1 MIYLLLVVENKMT
14 TLKQCKESLS
24 QYISQGEST
33 TNILKTAG
41 KVRGKEKYT
50 CIKAFWSTAKVKHFI
65 TQQHT
70 KKATYRNNIE
80 NNKKDNKQNNAVKQ
94 ETTKTYT
101 KKTYTTAIHPSASKN
116 EAKAY
121 STQAKQIGMT
131 ILAIVLGIIA
141 FWIMFS
147 IVKRMLRRG
156 YAFLNHKRM
165 VFLKVTLPRG
175 DGKSDKEDSKEIAKD
190 MKETI
195 GRMEQVYMNMHKLW
209 ELSLK
214 DKILQFFFK
223 KPRITLIY
231 NYEEGRV
238 NFLIGTYPEYRK
250 IIESAISS
258 QYTKS
263 SIEIVKKP
271 NIFKKR
277 HFEVMPLENQEDD
290 CYCLKSFRRMGDDPM
305 NNIIDGLKNISK
317 YDTANII
324 LTIKPIGES
333 RNNTAKKKVDL
344 LYKNIP
350 LSDFNVS
357 DLLFS
362 PWKILQFMFNFWWG
376 KKKKNPDEV
385 GIVRMVKSKEETL
398 NDMGKEAGNPAF
410 RAGLILTTSS
420 DDRNRLRDNIEG
432 LVSAFN
438 VYTDEYGNELNQLSI
453 KAWLFGAFFKPFW
466 IIAARFLLTSLLYKA
481 NVFTTGELTWLFHL
495 PDGKY
500 NKSDG
505 INRMAYKA
513 LPAPSNLPQFSEEN
527 FWGYIMSG
535 IVAEKYKN
543 GKLSDVLK
551 DTQKH
556 RAVGKKTEKKEKL
569 IPIGQYKGDIT
580 TAEII
585 EKDEKK
591 FVKTYEEKEV
601 YGYKIY
607 KDGVLLWTNIYRN
620 NYAPVYMKRDD
631 RTRHHYCVGKS
642 GTGKSVYLQT
652 IARQDIWNGDGCCVI
667 DPHGDLVEDILEYI
681 PKERAKDVIFF
692 DAGNEER
699 PMGLNLFEIHDLDEA
714 DRTVNDA
721 TEIFIK
727 MFGAEIFGPR
737 IQEYFKYGSLTL
749 LEDFEDRPTIL
760 DVTRLYTDDAYREFK
775 VGKVTN
781 PVVKNFWTKTY
792 NAMGDREKAEI
803 IPYFSSKFVSFNTN
817 RLIRNIIGQTKSAF
831 DISDVMDNQKIL
843 LINLSK
849 GKIGELNAQLLG
861 MILVSK
867 IYNAAMARAK
877 MPKEDRKDFYL
888 YVDEFQNFVSNTFAD
903 ILSEA
908 RKYRLSLIMAHQY
921 IAQLEKGAGNNIG
934 ESGKSPVKDA
944 VFGNVGTM
952 QSFKVGAPDAEFLEK
967 EYKPVLSAA
976 DIAGIS
982 NYKAYIKLNIDNTTS
997 RVFSMN
1003 SIYTSDYR
1011 NPKIAGILKEYSS
1024 KKYGRKREFVDA
1036 EITARFGLDVNEEE
1050 LPENPENTEAPAQT
1064 QNNQTTTETKQDTTS
1079 EQ

>member
-1 MIYLLLVVENKMT
+1 MPNLEQCKQSLQQQIIKNPKLKKNTSKLMKQSWGEDKISCIKKFGSITAVSKYSKNITTNTT
-14 TLKQCKESLS
+14 TLNTNKNTNSNTTSQKNIKNNTKQYTQSTEAPHNAAPKKPYSN
-24 QYISQGEST
+24 T
-33 TNILKTAG
+33 TNQLIHIGNVIL
-41 KVRGKEKYT
+41 Y
-50 CIKAFWSTAKVKHFI
+50 II
-65 TQQHT
+65 
-70 KKATYRNNIE
+70 I
-80 NNKKDNKQNNAVKQ
+80 
-94 ETTKTYT
+94 
-101 KKTYTTAIHPSASKN
+101 
-116 EAKAY
+116 
-121 STQAKQIGMT
+121 
-131 ILAIVLGIIA
+131 GIIA
-141 FWIMFS
+141 FAIS
-147 IVKRMLRRG
+147 IEIIKKIFRRG

-165 VFLKVTLPRG
+165 VYLKVTLPRG
-175 DGKSDKEDSKEIAKD
+175 DGKGDREESKEIAKD

-195 GRMEQVYMNMHKLW
+195 GRMEQVYMNMHKLGT
-209 ELSLK
+209 LSVS
-214 DKILQFFFK
+214 DKIQQILFR
-223 KPRITLIY
+223 KPRIVLIY
-231 NYEEGRV
+231 NYEEGRI
-238 NFLIGTYPEYRK
+238 NFIIGTYPEYRK
-250 IIESAISS
+250 IVEAAIGS
-258 QYTKS
+258 QYEKS
-263 SIEIVKKP
+263 SVELVKKP
-271 NIFKKR
+271 ELFTKK
-277 HFEVMPLENQEDD
+277 HFDVMPLETQEED
-290 CYCLKSFRRMGDDPM
+290 CYTLKSFRRMGDDPI
-305 NNIIDGLKNISK
+305 NNLIDGLRNISK
-317 YDTANII
+317 YDNANII
-324 LTIKPIGES
+324 MTIKPLGES
-333 RNNTAKKKVDL
+333 WNDRAKKKIDL
-344 LYKNIP
+344 LYKNLP
-350 LSDFNVS
+350 LTTFHFTDIF
-357 DLLFS
+357 LA
-362 PWKILQFMFNFWWG
+362 PWKIFAFLFNIGGG

-385 GIVRMVKSKEETL
+385 GIVRMVKSKEESI

-410 RAGLILTTSS
+410 RAGLIITTSS
-420 DDRNRLRDNIEG
+420 DVKERLRDNIEG
-432 LVSAFN
+432 LVSAYN
-438 VYTDEYGNELNQLSI
+438 VYTDEYGNELNQLAIESN
-453 KAWLFGAFFKPFW
+453 LFGAFFKPFW
-466 IIAARFLLTSLLYKA
+466 IIAAKYFLTSLLYKA
-481 NVFTTGELTWLFHL
+481 NVFTTGELTGLFHL

-500 NKSDG
+500 NRSDA
-505 INRMAYKA
+505 INWMSYKV
-513 LPAPSNLPQFSEEN
+513 LPAPSNLPMFPEDE
-527 FWGYIMSG
+527 FGGYIMSG
-535 IVAEKYKN
+535 IVAEKYKKGN
-543 GKLSDVLK
+543 LSEILK
-551 DTQKH
+551 DYPKH
-556 RAVGKKTEKKEKL
+556 RAVGKKTDKVEKL
-569 IPIGQYKGDIT
+569 IPLKDFNGDVT
-580 TAEII
+580 TTEII
-585 EKDEKK
+585 EKDGEK
-591 FVKTYEEKEV
+591 FAKTFEEKDI
-601 YGYKIY
+601 YGYKIF
-607 KDGVLLWTNIYRN
+607 KNAVLLGTNIYRN
-620 NYAPVYMKRDD
+620 NYAPVYMKRED

-652 IARQDIWNGDGCCVI
+652 LARQDIWNGDGCCVI

-699 PMGLNLFEIHDLDEA
+699 PMGLNLFEINDLDEA

-760 DVTRLYTDDAYREFK
+760 DVTRLYTDEAYREFK
-775 VGKVTN
+775 VAKVTN

-831 DISDVMDNQKIL
+831 DITDAMNNQKIL

-877 MPKEDRKDFYL
+877 MDQKDRKDFYL

-921 IAQLEKGAGNNIG
+921 IAQLEKGAGNNLG

-976 DIAGIS
+976 DIAGIA

-1003 SIYTSDYR
+1003 SIYTSDYKSK
-1011 NPKIAGILKEYSS
+1011 KIAGILKEYSA

-1036 EITARFGLDVNEEE
+1036 EITARFGMDVDENE
-1050 LPENPENTEAPAQT
+1050 LPEEVQTDELSSQKTKTQEPPESNENTVLDPGVNPENTTENT
-1064 QNNQTTTETKQDTTS
+1064 Q
-1079 EQ
+1079 

>member
-1 MIYLLLVVENKMT
+1 MI
-14 TLKQCKESLS
+14 TLKQCKADLIKHLS
-24 QYISQGEST
+24 SSTNT
-33 TNILKTAG
+33 TNISKTTWLA
-41 KVRGKEKYT
+41 RWEDKYS
-50 CIKAFWSTAKVKHFI
+50 CIKAFWGTTKIKKFIKQQNTNTNINNTTNTNNKITTNTTSNVSKNNNKNNSTKNNN
-65 TQQHT
+65 T
-70 KKATYRNNIE
+70 NIE
-80 NNKKDNKQNNAVKQ
+80 K
-94 ETTKTYT
+94 
-101 KKTYTTAIHPSASKN
+101 YTTSTEHPSASNQPDNEYVIKAKN
-116 EAKAY
+116 
-121 STQAKQIGMT
+121 IGNT
-131 ILAIVLGIIA
+131 ILAVILWIIA
-141 FWIMFS
+141 FAIMLNLLEKMF
-147 IVKRMLRRG
+147 RWG

-165 VFLKVTLPRG
+165 LFMKITLPRG

-195 GRMEQVYMNMHKLW
+195 GRMEQVYMNMHKLG

-214 DKILQFFFK
+214 DKLLQFFFR

-231 NYEEGRV
+231 NYEEWRV
-238 NFLIGTYPEYRK
+238 NFIVGTYPEYRK
-250 IIESAISS
+250 ILESAISS

-263 SIEIVKKP
+263 SIEIIKKP
-271 NIFKKR
+271 DIFKKK
-277 HFEVMPLENQEDD
+277 HSEVMPLETTEDE
-290 CYCLKSFRRMGDDPM
+290 CYTIKSFRRMGDDPI
-305 NNIIDGLKNISK
+305 NNVIDWLKNISK
-317 YDTANII
+317 YDTANVI
-324 LTIKPIGES
+324 LTIKPLGES
-333 RNNTAKKKVDL
+333 WNTKAKKRVDL
-344 LYKNIP
+344 LYKNIEP
-350 LSDFNVS
+350 SDFHIS
-357 DLLFS
+357 DFLFA
-362 PWKILQFMFNFWWG
+362 PWKLIKFMFNFWGG

-385 GIVRMVKSKEETL
+385 GIVRMVKTKEETL

-410 RAGLILTTSS
+410 KAGLILTTSS
-420 DDRNRLRDNIEG
+420 DVKERLKDNIEG

-453 KAWLFGAFFKPFW
+453 QAWLFGAFFKPFW
-466 IIAARFLLTSLLYKA
+466 VIAARFLLTSLLYKA
-481 NVFTTGELTWLFHL
+481 NVFTTGELTSLFHF

-505 INRMAYKA
+505 INWMAYKA
-513 LPAPSNLPQFSEEN
+513 LPAPSNLPMFNDDN
-527 FWGYIMSG
+527 FKWYIMSG

-551 DTQKH
+551 DNPKH
-556 RAVGKKTEKKEKL
+556 WAVAKKTEKKEKL
-569 IPIGQYKGDIT
+569 VPLSEFKGDIT
-580 TAEII
+580 SAEII

-591 FVKTYEEKEV
+591 FVKTFEEKEV
-601 YGYKIY
+601 YGYKIFQ
-607 KDGVLLWTNIYRN
+607 DWVLLGTNIYRN

-831 DISDVMDNQKIL
+831 DISEVMDNQKIL

-877 MPKEDRKDFYL
+877 MPQEDRKDFYL

-921 IAQLEKGAGNNIG
+921 IAQLEKGAGNNIW

-1003 SIYTSDYR
+1003 SIYTSDYKSK
-1011 NPKIAGILKEYSS
+1011 KIAGILKEYSS
-1024 KKYGRKREFVDA
+1024 KKYGRKRDFVDA
-1036 EITARFGLDVNEEE
+1036 EITARFGMDVNEEE
-1050 LPENPENTEAPAQT
+1050 LPETPEGETPTTPEAP
-1064 QNNQTTTETKQDTTS
+1064 TTPETPTNSETTATP
-1079 EQ
+1079 EG